1 AYARSL
7 RIKTMKE
14 YQEHWRTHKLP
25 DGFPYSA
32 NRVYAKKGW
41 KGWPH
46 FLGYDG
52 SLDGIKARRWLPFE
66 QVRAYARRQGLR
78 SCHDWIKHKRPDGMP
93 SHPEMIYAKKG
104 WKGWPN
110 FLGTGNRTPTKWRSF
125 TKARAFVRSPKL
137 KSGHSRNG
145 RPLPMAA

>member
-1 AYARSL
+1 SNIPSHPDRTYAGRGWRGWDYFLGKKRRRFGGWWPFNKACAYARSL

-110 FLGTGNRTPTKWRSF
+110 
-125 TKARAFVRSPKL
+125 
-137 KSGHSRNG
+137 
-145 RPLPMAA
+145 